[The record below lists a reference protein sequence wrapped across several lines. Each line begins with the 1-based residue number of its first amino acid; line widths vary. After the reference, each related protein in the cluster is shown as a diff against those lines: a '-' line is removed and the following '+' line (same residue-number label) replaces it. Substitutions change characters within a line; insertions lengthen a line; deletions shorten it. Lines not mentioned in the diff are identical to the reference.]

1 VGGTY
6 PVSARIAVLFSG
18 GVEST
23 TLLYMYLQKGY
34 LVYPVYVKSGE
45 KWEKLELEN
54 AINLWKYTKI
64 SYPNLMV
71 LRVLRVQGQA
81 VPRKTLKTIQDI
93 FIPLRNMT
101 LITACALYALS
112 KNINRLAIGSLG
124 LYAFPDNTRE
134 YIKDL
139 ERLIA
144 KGSGREF
151 VIDTPLFGLEKARII
166 KSGLGIVP
174 YDLTLSCAR
183 PRKIKGKVIPCGKCI
198 KCKERQ
204 EALTIG

>member
-1 VGGTY
+1 MSV
-6 PVSARIAVLFSG
+6 RIAVLFSS

-45 KWEKLELEN
+45 KWERLEVEN
-54 AINLWKYTKI
+54 AINLWRYTKR
-64 SYPNLMV
+64 SYPNLMA
-71 LRVLRVQGQA
+71 LRILRVQGQVA
-81 VPRKTLKTIQDI
+81 PRETLKTIQDI

-101 LITACALYALS
+101 LITTCALYALS

-134 YIKDL
+134 YLKDL

-151 VIDTPLFGLEKARII
+151 FIETPLFGLEKAHII
-166 KSGLGIVP
+166 RTGLGIVP
-174 YDLTLSCAR
+174 YDLTLSCAK
-183 PRKIKGKVIPCGKCI
+183 PRKVKGKIVPCGKCI

-204 EALTIG
+204 EALSVS